1 MASTV
6 MTGTTSFSSRAPPG
20 EETQTK
26 LNALSNQFDNFFG
39 DLEEETAVRKKAE
52 DSRVTRIERELGRLE
67 KAINVETRRRIE
79 ATKAIQLQYEEKLE
93 AMQTSFREQIKA
105 STDALRAEIRGL
117 HDHIARL
124 EARMD
129 EERENRE
136 REIQRHNHDVLSK
149 FDAHTKEFEI
159 EKVTRLEREAQ
170 LLKRIGDE
178 AFRVQQKIAQERI
191 HRDGE
196 IVQMKDEFWAATKS
210 RDKADEVF
218 KSEMLRKMGVVQR
231 ELDVETKARELSEE
245 QLVNAIN
252 DYTKALQDGLRV
264 INRTRDARARASGR
278 PSSSR
283 EPYAQSQPRAGL
295 GGAVPMM
302 YVRVKRKNQTMFVY
316 AEPSDTVGA
325 LKGKIEGIVQVSPA
339 EMRLYADTESS
350 AHAMADKDTLEKL
363 GVQPEQ
369 ALALVFK
376 LPGTDDFEPIEIAS
390 DAAQLGDG
398 EKAD

>member
-1 MASTV
+1 

-159 EKVTRLEREAQ
+159 EKASRT
-170 LLKRIGDE
+170 
-178 AFRVQQKIAQERI
+178 
-191 HRDGE
+191 
-196 IVQMKDEFWAATKS
+196 AAAP
-210 RDKADEVF
+210 RRRA
-218 KSEMLRKMGVVQR
+218 
-231 ELDVETKARELSEE
+231 AR
-245 QLVNAIN
+245 
-252 DYTKALQDGLRV
+252 
-264 INRTRDARARASGR
+264 RASGSGALWCTCLR
-278 PSSSR
+278 LRATQPARVHRHNARSTWRGAGAHPPCAR
-283 EPYAQSQPRAGL
+283 EVLVEGRAGCRCTW
-295 GGAVPMM
+295 G
-302 YVRVKRKNQTMFVY
+302 
-316 AEPSDTVGA
+316 
-325 LKGKIEGIVQVSPA
+325 VSA
-339 EMRLYADTESS
+339 W
-350 AHAMADKDTLEKL
+350 
-363 GVQPEQ
+363 
-369 ALALVFK
+369 LALWSVGHAASPMHGH
-376 LPGTDDFEPIEIAS
+376 LPACGLAARVAGRLRALRAAAS
-390 DAAQLGDG
+390 TRLHASVRA
-398 EKAD
+398 